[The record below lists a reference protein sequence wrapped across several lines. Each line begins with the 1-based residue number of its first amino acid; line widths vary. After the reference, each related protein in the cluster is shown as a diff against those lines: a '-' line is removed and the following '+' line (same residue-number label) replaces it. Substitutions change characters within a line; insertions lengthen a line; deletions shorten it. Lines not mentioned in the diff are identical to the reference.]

1 MAKYKLT
8 VKYNDVC
15 ELSLASDIPDIIGS
29 EFDQYVKSM
38 LYKKE
43 DWENFE
49 TNFKEAARLEYGN
62 LSKKAAV
69 KETSKEADD
78 KASGENADNTDIAV
92 ANSADVADLADVADV
107 ATKTEDK
114 TGKNQAEESVTT
126 LDEVECDINCI
137 DDALDFNESGAVIE
151 KGDENNITI
160 TVEDGAANNVN
171 SKEEKAPEKP
181 LKKEKKLDTLT
192 FADYI
197 ENKNINTPLDE
208 FVAGACFLDE
218 ISNIKEFSLKQ
229 LNAKLYPAFGRL
241 ANSEVIENAIERV
254 LIETVKS
261 GATTKYKINEN
272 AWNYHNYD
280 LVRH

>member
-15 ELSLASDIPDIIGS
+15 ELSLESDIPDIIGS

-49 TNFKEAARLEYGN
+49 TNFKEAAKLEYGN
-62 LSKKAAV
+62 LSKNDKENEADNAAKEPAETPIENQTDKEIDKETV
-69 KETSKEADD
+69 KEDIKQE
-78 KASGENADNTDIAV
+78 END
-92 ANSADVADLADVADV
+92 SAQNILATPDMELKD
-107 ATKTEDK
+107 T
-114 TGKNQAEESVTT
+114 
-126 LDEVECDINCI
+126 ECDIKCM
-137 DDALDFNESGAVIE
+137 DDALDFNESGNVVE
-151 KGDENNITI
+151 KENDKNITV
-160 TVEDGAANNVN
+160 TVDETTKNEEAKDDTKKILNKTAKKVA
-171 SKEEKAPEKP
+171 KESLSVSFDE
-181 LKKEKKLDTLT
+181 
-192 FADYI
+192 YI
-197 ENKNINTPLDE
+197 KDKNINSPLDE
-208 FVAGACFLDE
+208 FVAGACYLDE

-229 LNAKLYPAFGRL
+229 INAKLYPAFGRL

-254 LIETVKS
+254 LIESVKNGS
-261 GATTKYKINEN
+261 TTKYKINQN

>member
-15 ELSLASDIPDIIGS
+15 ELSLESDIPDIIGS

-49 TNFKEAARLEYGN
+49 TNFKEAAKLEYGN
-62 LSKKAAV
+62 LSKNDKENEADNAAKEPAETPIENQTDKEIDKETV
-69 KETSKEADD
+69 KEDIKQE
-78 KASGENADNTDIAV
+78 END
-92 ANSADVADLADVADV
+92 SAQNILATPDMELKD
-107 ATKTEDK
+107 T
-114 TGKNQAEESVTT
+114 
-126 LDEVECDINCI
+126 ECDIKCM
-137 DDALDFNESGAVIE
+137 DDALDFNESGNVVE
-151 KGDENNITI
+151 KENDKNITV
-160 TVEDGAANNVN
+160 TVDETTKNEEAKDDTKKILNKTAKKVA
-171 SKEEKAPEKP
+171 KESLSVSFDE
-181 LKKEKKLDTLT
+181 
-192 FADYI
+192 YI
-197 ENKNINTPLDE
+197 KDKNINSPLDE
-208 FVAGACFLDE
+208 FVAGACYLDE

-229 LNAKLYPAFGRL
+229 INAKLYPAFGRL

-254 LIETVKS
+254 LIEAVKS
-261 GATTKYKINEN
+261 GSTTKYKINQN